1 MPAVFQYEFMVRA
14 LLGGMLVG
22 TLGPTLG
29 MFIVLRRFSLMADT
43 LSHVALMGVAV
54 GLATGT
60 FPTVTALVAATVAA
74 TVIEQLRTRGRLP
87 GDVALAVVL
96 YGSLAVAVV
105 VISTA
110 DGLNL
115 DLFSFLFGSVL
126 GTSTTDLWLL
136 GGLTVAVLLFVGVF
150 FVELAQTA
158 YDDDLARVN
167 GVPVGRINL
176 GLAVLT
182 GATITLSMRVVG
194 VLLVGALLIVPVLV
208 GLRLA
213 NGLRAAIVV
222 AVAAGIA
229 SAFGG
234 LVIAFYADIAAGGT
248 IVLTSMALLGAVEGW
263 VWLRRWS
270 HRVRTRRGQSRAV

>member
-14 LLGGMLVG
+14 LIGGMLVG

-54 GLATGT
+54 GLATHT
-60 FPTVTALVAATVAA
+60 YPTASALVAATVAA
-74 TVIEQLRTRGRLP
+74 VVIEQLRTRGRLP

-105 VISTA
+105 VISTSE
-110 DGLNL
+110 GLNL
-115 DLFSFLFGSVL
+115 DLFGFLFGSVL

-136 GGLTVAVLLFVGVF
+136 GGLAVAVVLFVGVF
-150 FVELAQTA
+150 FVELAQAA

-167 GVPVGRINL
+167 GIPIGRINL
-176 GLAVLT
+176 GLAILT

-194 VLLVGALLIVPVLV
+194 VLLVGAMLIVPVLV

-213 NGLRAAIVV
+213 KGLRAAIVA
-222 AVAAGIA
+222 AVAAGVA

-234 LVIAFYADIAAGGT
+234 LVIAFYADVAAGGT
-248 IVLTSMALLGAVEGW
+248 IVLVAMALLVAAQAW
-263 VWLRRWS
+263 AWLRQRS
-270 HRVRTRRGQSRAV
+270 RRASRAQRL

>member
-14 LLGGMLVG
+14 LIGGMLVG

-54 GLATGT
+54 GLATHT
-60 FPTVTALVAATVAA
+60 YPTAAALVAATVAA
-74 TVIEQLRTRGRLP
+74 VVIEQLRTRGRLP

-105 VISTA
+105 VISTSE
-110 DGLNL
+110 GLNL
-115 DLFSFLFGSVL
+115 DLFGFLFGSVL

-136 GGLTVAVLLFVGVF
+136 GGLAVAVVLFVGVF
-150 FVELAQTA
+150 FVELAQAA

-167 GVPVGRINL
+167 GIPIGRINL
-176 GLAVLT
+176 GLAILT

-194 VLLVGALLIVPVLV
+194 VLLVGAMLIVPVLV

-213 NGLRAAIVV
+213 KGLRAAIVA
-222 AVAAGIA
+222 AVAAGVA

-234 LVIAFYADIAAGGT
+234 LVIAFYADVAAGGT
-248 IVLTSMALLGAVEGW
+248 IVLVAMALLVAAQAW
-263 VWLRRWS
+263 AWLRQ
-270 HRVRTRRGQSRAV
+270 QSRRASRAQRL

>member
-14 LLGGMLVG
+14 LIGGMLVG

-54 GLATGT
+54 GLATHT
-60 FPTVTALVAATVAA
+60 YPTASALVAATVAA
-74 TVIEQLRTRGRLP
+74 VVIEQLRTRGRLP

-105 VISTA
+105 VISTSE
-110 DGLNL
+110 GLNL
-115 DLFSFLFGSVL
+115 DLFGFLFGSVL

-136 GGLTVAVLLFVGVF
+136 GGLAVAVVLFVGVF
-150 FVELAQTA
+150 FVELAQAA

-167 GVPVGRINL
+167 GIPIGRINL
-176 GLAVLT
+176 GLAILT

-194 VLLVGALLIVPVLV
+194 VLLVGAMLIVPVLV

-213 NGLRAAIVV
+213 KGLRAAIVA
-222 AVAAGIA
+222 AVAAGVA

-234 LVIAFYADIAAGGT
+234 LVIAFYADVAAGGT
-248 IVLTSMALLGAVEGW
+248 IVLVAMALLVAAQSW
-263 VWLRRWS
+263 AWLRQRS
-270 HRVRTRRGQSRAV
+270 RRASRAQRL

>member
-60 FPTVTALVAATVAA
+60 FPTVTALVAATTAA
-74 TVIEQLRTRGRLP
+74 IVIEQLRTRGRLP

-222 AVAAGIA
+222 AVAAGVA
-229 SAFGG
+229 STFGG

-248 IVLTSMALLGAVEGW
+248 IVLTSMALLGAAEGW